1 MITAKEART
10 IKENAEIRAL
20 EEKKAM
26 AEAKCE
32 EIGLEIERVA
42 DQRRSCLLVEDL
54 APMIHN
60 DVVSILKDNGFTV
73 CTLTIGKIS
82 IEW

>member
-1 MITAKEART
+1 MITRLEART
-10 IKENAEIRAL
+10 IKENAEKKAL

-42 DQRRSCLLVEDL
+42 EQRRTYLTVEDL
-54 APMIHN
+54 APIIHS
-60 DVVSILKDNGFTV
+60 DVVRILKENGFSV
-73 CTLTIGKIS
+73 HTLTIGKIA